1 MTANGRTNRERRD
14 MPFPPA
20 ECIRT
25 QIGGALMDA
34 ADLRVFEAVARQG
47 GMSRAAAEL
56 NTVQSNVTAR
66 IRQLEDEL
74 GTALFQRHSRGVTLT
89 AAGQRLLPYAAR
101 AQRLLAD
108 ARRAAID
115 DGRPKGQL
123 TIGSLETTAALRLS
137 PVLSAYAAAWPEVDL
152 VLMTGTTCELIDG
165 VLGHQLEG
173 AFVCGPVDH
182 PELEEHISFREQLVV
197 VTSPSVRTLDLL
209 RAQAR
214 LKIVV
219 LRAGCSYRQRLESV
233 LAARGIVGVR
243 LLEFGT
249 LDSIL
254 ACVGAGIGV
263 TLLPKIVVESAAREG
278 RVALHALPKAE
289 AEVDTVFIRRR
300 DAFVS
305 SALAAFLATMR
316 PAVEAQAA
324 E

>member
-1 MTANGRTNRERRD
+1 
-14 MPFPPA
+14 MP
-20 ECIRT
+20 
-25 QIGGALMDA
+25 MDA
-34 ADLRVFEAVARQG
+34 ADLRLFEAVARQG

-74 GTALFQRHSRGVTLT
+74 GTPLFQRHSRGVTLT
-89 AAGQRLLPYAAR
+89 AAGRRLLPYAAR
-101 AQRLLAD
+101 ARQLLAD
-108 ARRAAID
+108 ARRAAVD
-115 DGRPKGQL
+115 DGRPKGEL

-137 PVLSAYAAAWPEVDL
+137 RVLAAYAAAWPEVDL
-152 VLMTGTTCELIDG
+152 VLGTGTTWELIEA
-165 VLGHQLEG
+165 VLAHRLEG

-182 PELEEHISFREQLVV
+182 PDLQEQTVFREQLVV
-197 VTSPSVRTLDLL
+197 VTSPAVRSLDQL
-209 RAQAR
+209 RATAA

-233 LAARGIVGVR
+233 LAARGVVGVR

-263 TLLPKIVVESAAREG
+263 TLLPRVVVEAAAQDG
-278 RVALHALPKAE
+278 RVALHDLPKAE
-289 AEVDTVFIRRR
+289 AEVDTVFIRRH
-300 DAFVS
+300 DAYAS
-305 SALAAFLATMR
+305 SALAAFLEQLR
-316 PAVEAQAA
+316 PAETTHADAA

>member
-1 MTANGRTNRERRD
+1 
-14 MPFPPA
+14 
-20 ECIRT
+20 
-25 QIGGALMDA
+25 MDA
-34 ADLRVFEAVARQG
+34 ADLRVFEAVARLG

-66 IRQLEDEL
+66 IRRLEDEL
-74 GTALFQRHSRGVTLT
+74 GMALFQRHSRGVTLT
-89 AAGQRLLPYAAR
+89 AAGRRLLPYAVR
-101 AQRLLAD
+101 VGSLLAD
-108 ARRAAID
+108 ARRAAIE
-115 DGRPKGQL
+115 DGRPRGQL

-137 PVLSAYAAAWPEVDL
+137 PVLSAYAVAWPEVDL
-152 VLMTGTTCELIDG
+152 VLTTGTTCELIDA
-165 VLGHQLEG
+165 VLEHRLEG

-182 PELEEHISFREQLVV
+182 PDLHEQVAFREQLVV
-197 VTSPSVRTLDLL
+197 VTAASVRTLDQLC
-209 RAQAR
+209 AQEK

-219 LRAGCSYRQRLESV
+219 LRAGCSYRQRLESL

-263 TLLPKIVVESAAREG
+263 TLLPRIVVEAAAQDG
-278 RVALHALPKAE
+278 RVALHALPAAE
-289 AEVDTVFIRRR
+289 ALVDTLFVRRH

-316 PAVEAQAA
+316 PAEALHADAA